1 MVTRQEIV
9 GTWLMVDRGTDDPAD
24 EAASLARYGPEPRGL
39 LIISDEGWMNAA
51 ISWRDRP
58 GLTGNGYENHRNVRG
73 RHTCKKRVAL
83 Q

>member
-1 MVTRQEIV
+1 MVTREEIV

-24 EAASLARYGPEPRGL
+24 EAASLARYGPEPRGM

-58 GLTGNGYENHRNVRG
+58 GLTGDPAWPTDARD
-73 RHTCKKRVAL
+73 A
-83 Q
+83 